1 LARPLAWVL
10 RSWVGWRGIL
20 PSVIATRPKVPSMNA
35 LGLSLRVVTLGA
47 TLQLLSWLLPHETS
61 ARFLSSSACSSPRR
75 PLLASP
81 PSSAPGCRVRTPFPP
96 WRHLPRRPRCHGCS
110 NPGEVSADHA
120 AGPCHA
126 PALARDTDQRA
137 GPERPVDAARPHVPK
152 ASSTVGKGCFILEGG
167 YTVTTHWGPGTTIRS
182 QTYPEA
188 LLRYGLTEGLEMRVG
203 QNTSTQQT
211 VGVESPAP
219 LRGAQDQE
227 LGVKLALAT
236 PHTLRGKSSCG
247 SWPRASTAWRLQ
259 FGVSSQKAIVWKGV

>member
-1 LARPLAWVL
+1 
-10 RSWVGWRGIL
+10 
-20 PSVIATRPKVPSMNA
+20 M
-35 LGLSLRVVTLGA
+35 
-47 TLQLLSWLLPHETS
+47 
-61 ARFLSSSACSSPRR
+61 
-75 PLLASP
+75 LLASP
-81 PSSAPGCRVRTPFPP
+81 CVWSPSAPPSSFSPGCCRTSPAPASSLPQPVR
-96 WRHLPRRPRCHGCS
+96 RHVDHFLPRPPRQRQAAVRGRPSPRGGTC
-110 NPGEVSADHA
+110 HA
-120 AGPCHA
+120 AH
-126 PALARDTDQRA
+126 
-137 GPERPVDAARPHVPK
+137 DATSVPTQ
-152 ASSTVGKGCFILEGG
+152 A
-167 YTVTTHWGPGTTIRS
+167 WGPGTTIRS

-259 FGVSSQKAIVWKGV
+259 FGVSSQKATVWKGV